1 MTPFYPK
8 CTLTHMEVPTMN
20 DTLKRD
26 EKQCSCCGGIFKRS
40 EFGRNRQTPDGLA
53 YYTKEHAAAKQ
64 RVFRRTHPELV
75 KESRDRYL
83 NKLRAR
89 NGVDS

>member
-1 MTPFYPK
+1 
-8 CTLTHMEVPTMN
+8 MN